1 MTTVS
6 FFTQDGKLTGFLLQG
21 HSTQSAAD
29 ENGRLVCS
37 AVSSAAYMAANTLTE
52 VLGVQIDAQVEDG
65 YFKLMLTTPPQEAQ
79 NILAG
84 LQIHLQNLAQQ
95 YPKNINII
103 SEV

>member
-6 FFTQDGKLTGFLLQG
+6 FFKKNGKLTGFEMQG
-21 HSTQSAAD
+21 HSTQSASD
-29 ENGRLVCS
+29 EDGRLVCS

-52 VLGVQIDAQVEDG
+52 ILGVQIDAQVQDG
-65 YFKLMLTTPPQEAQ
+65 YFKLLLCSPNGEAE

-84 LQIHLQNLAQQ
+84 FKLHLQSLAQQ
-95 YPKNINII
+95 YPKNININ

>member
-6 FFTQDGKLTGFLLQG
+6 FFKENGKLTGFEIQG
-21 HSTQSAAD
+21 HSTQSQAD

-52 VLGVQIDAQVEDG
+52 VLGVQINAQVQDG
-65 YFKLMLTTPPQEAQ
+65 FFKLLLPSPTLQAE

-84 LQIHLQNLAQQ
+84 LQLHLQNLAQQ
-95 YPKNINII
+95 YPKNININ